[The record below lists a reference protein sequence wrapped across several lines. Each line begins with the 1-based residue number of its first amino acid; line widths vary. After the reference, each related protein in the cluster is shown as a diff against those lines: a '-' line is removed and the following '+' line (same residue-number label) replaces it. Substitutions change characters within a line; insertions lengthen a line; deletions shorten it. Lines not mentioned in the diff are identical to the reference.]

1 MSQSSIYIVARFI
14 AKPDAI
20 KKLQTVLEALLTPT
34 RQESGCRRYLLLQ
47 NQQNPADFTFVEE
60 WADEAAI
67 SQHLQSA
74 HLKTA
79 LVEVTGLLAVQP
91 DIQRYTLIG

>member
-1 MSQSSIYIVARFI
+1 MNPTSLHIIARFT

-20 KKLQTVLEALLTPT
+20 QTLQAVLEALLIPT
-34 RQESGCRRYLLLQ
+34 RQETGCRHYLLLQ

-60 WADEAAI
+60 WADEAAFA
-67 SQHLQSA
+67 QHVQSA
-74 HLKTA
+74 HLKKA
-79 LVEVTGLLAVQP
+79 LAEMKGLLTIEP